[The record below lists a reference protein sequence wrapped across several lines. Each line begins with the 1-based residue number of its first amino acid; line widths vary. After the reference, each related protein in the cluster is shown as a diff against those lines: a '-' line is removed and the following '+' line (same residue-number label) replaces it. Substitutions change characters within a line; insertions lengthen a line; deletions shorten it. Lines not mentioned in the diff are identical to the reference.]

1 MLGWRDSFGFQLD
14 HTQIKLDIEIFIMLS
29 RIRNKSADSN
39 KNELGK
45 ESNDEYVAE
54 YLE

>member
-1 MLGWRDSFGFQLD
+1 
-14 HTQIKLDIEIFIMLS
+14 MLS
-29 RIRNKSADSN
+29 RIRNKSADFK

-45 ESNDEYVAE
+45 ESNDEHVAE

>member
-1 MLGWRDSFGFQLD
+1 
-14 HTQIKLDIEIFIMLS
+14 MLS
-29 RIRNKSADSN
+29 RIRNKSADSY

-45 ESNDEYVAE
+45 ESNYAYVAE

>member
-1 MLGWRDSFGFQLD
+1 
-14 HTQIKLDIEIFIMLS
+14 MLS

-45 ESNDEYVAE
+45 KINDEYVAE